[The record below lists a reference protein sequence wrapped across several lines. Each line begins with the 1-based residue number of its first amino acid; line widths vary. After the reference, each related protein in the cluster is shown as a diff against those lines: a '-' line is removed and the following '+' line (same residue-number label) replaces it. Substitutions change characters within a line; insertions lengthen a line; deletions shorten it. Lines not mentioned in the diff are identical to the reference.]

1 MRSGETLNCR
11 EEGIMHSHRTF
22 KLALSIP
29 LVVLALLLPGPNPA
43 QAAKDKV
50 VVAFGSNIPTLD
62 PHMHAS
68 RLAHIADWHL
78 YDTLMDRDPKTYKP
92 IPGLASSL
100 RSINPLTW
108 ELKLRHGV
116 TFHNGEPFNAE
127 AVKFTLD
134 RILNPA
140 TKSVTRGNFTWIKEV
155 KVIDDYT
162 VHLITAKPFPA
173 AAEFLTLAYI
183 VPPKYLKA
191 VGDEEFSRKPVG
203 TGPYKF
209 VEWKKAEYLTVE
221 ANEHYWKDSPKGMPK
236 IKIIVFRTI
245 PETTTQIAELLSGG
259 VDIIRNVPPDQ
270 IPVIQSSPNA
280 RISATKI
287 LRVNFLMLDSSGRA
301 SQTPLMNQKVRQAIA
316 YAINVDEML
325 KEILGGYAE
334 RTATGVNPLHFGF
347 DPSIKPYPYDPERA
361 KKLLTEAGYP
371 NGFEITLNTYSG
383 SITSVDQMADAIT
396 GYLAKVGIKVKRRH
410 IQDVGL
416 WTSSNKEGKLEGMLY
431 YSWGSNSIFD
441 ADALLYALAYSKE
454 PLSYVRDKE
463 LDTLLDEARSQID
476 PQKRLDLYAKIQQ
489 RMHEQVYWV
498 PINVQYTIE
507 GVNKKL
513 NYEASSDE
521 MMRVYSASWKD

>member
-1 MRSGETLNCR
+1 MMRGR
-11 EEGIMHSHRTF
+11 RTF
-22 KLALSIP
+22 GLPLPLPLLIAVALAASAC
-29 LVVLALLLPGPNPA
+29 LAE
-43 QAAKDKV
+43 AAKDKV

-62 PHMHAS
+62 PHMHSS

-78 YDTLMDRDPKTYKP
+78 YDTLMDRDSKTYKP
-92 IPGLASSL
+92 TPGLAASL
-100 RSINPLTW
+100 KNLNPTTW
-108 ELKLRHGV
+108 ELKLRTGV
-116 TFHNGEPFNAE
+116 KFHNGEPFNAE
-127 AVKFTLD
+127 AVKFTIDRVLD
-134 RILNPA
+134 PA

-155 KVIDDYT
+155 KVLDENT
-162 VHLITAKPFPA
+162 VHIITAKPFPA

-183 VPPKYLKA
+183 VPPKYLKS

-209 VEWKKAEYLTVE
+209 VEWRKAEHLIVE
-221 ANEHYWKDSPKGMPK
+221 ANENYWKDSPKGTPK
-236 IKIIVFRTI
+236 IKTIVFRTI

-270 IPVIQSSPNA
+270 IAVVKDSPNA
-280 RISATKI
+280 RISAIKI
-287 LRVNFLMLDSSGRA
+287 LRVNSLLLDSAGRA
-301 SQTPLMNQKVRQAIA
+301 SKTPLMNQKVREAIA

-325 KEILGGYAE
+325 GKILSGYAE

-347 DPSIKPYPYDPERA
+347 DGSIKPYPYDPERA
-361 KKLLTEAGYP
+361 KKLLAEAGYP

-383 SITSVDQMADAIT
+383 TITSMDQMAEAVS

-410 IQDVGL
+410 IEDVGL
-416 WTSSNKEGKLEGMLY
+416 WTSSGKEGKLEGIQY

-441 ADALLYALAYSKE
+441 ADAILYALTYSKE
-454 PLSYVRDKE
+454 PLSYTKDTA
-463 LDTLLDEARSQID
+463 LDQLLDEGRTQID
-476 PQKRLDLYAKIQQ
+476 PKKRLEAYAKAQNLL
-489 RMHEQVYWV
+489 HEKFYWI

-513 NYEASSDE
+513 NYEAGSDE

>member
-1 MRSGETLNCR
+1 MNGKRSFRITL
-11 EEGIMHSHRTF
+11 IIT
-22 KLALSIP
+22 ALILP
-29 LVVLALLLPGPNPA
+29 LMAMSAAPA

-62 PHMHAS
+62 PHMHSS

-92 IPGLASSL
+92 TPGLAASL
-100 RSINPLTW
+100 RNVNALTW
-108 ELKLRHGV
+108 ELKLRTGV
-116 TFHNGEPFNAE
+116 KFHNGEPFNAE
-127 AVKFTLD
+127 AVKFTIDRVLD
-134 RILNPA
+134 PT

-155 KVIDDYT
+155 KVIDEHT
-162 VHLITAKPFPA
+162 VQIITTNPFPA

-191 VGDEEFSRKPVG
+191 VGDEEFNRKPVG

-209 VEWKKAEYLTVE
+209 VEWKKAEHLIVE
-221 ANEHYWKDSPKGMPK
+221 ANENYWKGSPKGMPK
-236 IKIIVFRTI
+236 IKTIVFRTI

-270 IPVIQSSPNA
+270 IAVVKDSPNA
-280 RISATKI
+280 RISATKV
-287 LRVNFLMLDSSGRA
+287 LRVNSLLLDSAGRA
-301 SQTPLMNQKVRQAIA
+301 SKTPLMNQKVREAIA

-325 KEILGGYAE
+325 SKILGGYAE

-347 DPSIKPYPYDPERA
+347 DASIKPYPYDPERA
-361 KKLLTEAGYP
+361 KKLLAEAGYP
-371 NGFEITLNTYSG
+371 NGFEMTLNTYSG
-383 SITSVDQMADAIT
+383 TITSMDQMADAVT
-396 GYLAKVGIKVKRRH
+396 GYLAKVGIKLKRRH
-410 IQDVGL
+410 IEDVGL
-416 WTSSNKEGKLEGMLY
+416 WTSSSKEGKLEGLQY

-441 ADALLYALAYSKE
+441 ADAIMYALAYSKE
-454 PLSYVRDKE
+454 PLSYTKDDALDK
-463 LDTLLDEARSQID
+463 LLDEGRTQID
-476 PQKRLDLYAKIQQ
+476 PKKRQEAYAKAQKL
-489 RMHEQVYWV
+489 MHEKFYWI

-513 NYEASSDE
+513 NYEAGSDE

>member
-1 MRSGETLNCR
+1 MNGNCR
-11 EEGIMHSHRTF
+11 FRIMLIITA
-22 KLALSIP
+22 LILPLMALS
-29 LVVLALLLPGPNPA
+29 AAPA

-62 PHMHAS
+62 PHMHSS

-92 IPGLASSL
+92 TPGLASSL
-100 RSINPLTW
+100 RNVNALTW
-108 ELKLRHGV
+108 ELKLRTGV
-116 TFHNGEPFNAE
+116 KFHNGEPFNAE
-127 AVKFTLD
+127 AVKFTIDRVLD
-134 RILNPA
+134 PA

-155 KVIDDYT
+155 KVIDENT
-162 VHLITAKPFPA
+162 VQIITANPFPA

-191 VGDEEFSRKPVG
+191 VGDEEFNRKPVG

-209 VEWKKAEYLTVE
+209 VEWKKAEHLIVE
-221 ANEHYWKDSPKGMPK
+221 ANENYWKGSPKGMPK
-236 IKIIVFRTI
+236 IKTIVFRTI

-270 IPVIQSSPNA
+270 IAVVRDSPNA
-280 RISATKI
+280 RISATKV
-287 LRVNFLMLDSSGRA
+287 LRVNSLLLDSAGRA
-301 SQTPLMNQKVRQAIA
+301 SKTPLMNQKVREAIA

-325 KEILGGYAE
+325 SKILGGYAE

-347 DPSIKPYPYDPERA
+347 DASIKPYPYDPERA
-361 KKLLTEAGYP
+361 KKLLAEAGYP
-371 NGFEITLNTYSG
+371 NGFEMTLNTYSG
-383 SITSVDQMADAIT
+383 TITSMDQMADAVT
-396 GYLAKVGIKVKRRH
+396 GYLAKVGIKLKRRH
-410 IQDVGL
+410 IEDVGM
-416 WTSSNKEGKLEGMLY
+416 WTSSSKEGKLEGIQY

-441 ADALLYALAYSKE
+441 ADAILYALTYSKE
-454 PLSYVRDKE
+454 PLSYTKDTA
-463 LDTLLDEARSQID
+463 LDQFLDEGRTQID
-476 PQKRLDLYAKIQQ
+476 PKKRQEAYAKAQKLL
-489 RMHEQVYWV
+489 HEKFYWI

-513 NYEASSDE
+513 NYEAGSDE

>member
-1 MRSGETLNCR
+1 MNGKRRFRITL
-11 EEGIMHSHRTF
+11 IIS
-22 KLALSIP
+22 ALILP
-29 LVVLALLLPGPNPA
+29 LMVLSADPA

-62 PHMHAS
+62 PHMHSS

-92 IPGLASSL
+92 TPGLASSL
-100 RSINPLTW
+100 RNVNALTW
-108 ELKLRHGV
+108 ELKLRTGV
-116 TFHNGEPFNAE
+116 KFHNGEPFNAE
-127 AVKFTLD
+127 AVKFTIDRVLD
-134 RILNPA
+134 PA

-155 KVIDDYT
+155 KVIDEYT
-162 VHLITAKPFPA
+162 VQIITANPFPA

-191 VGDEEFSRKPVG
+191 VGDEEFNRKPVG

-209 VEWKKAEYLTVE
+209 VEWKKAEHLIVE
-221 ANEHYWKDSPKGMPK
+221 ANENYWKGSLKGMPK
-236 IKIIVFRTI
+236 IKTIVFRTI

-270 IPVIQSSPNA
+270 IAVVKDSPNA
-280 RISATKI
+280 RISATKV
-287 LRVNFLMLDSSGRA
+287 LRVNSLLLDSAGRA
-301 SQTPLMNQKVRQAIA
+301 SKTPLMNQKVREAIA

-325 KEILGGYAE
+325 SKILGGYAE

-347 DPSIKPYPYDPERA
+347 DASIKPYPYDPERA
-361 KKLLTEAGYP
+361 KKLLAEAGYP
-371 NGFEITLNTYSG
+371 NGFEMTLNTYSG
-383 SITSVDQMADAIT
+383 TITSMDQMADAVT
-396 GYLAKVGIKVKRRH
+396 GYLAKVGIKLKRRH
-410 IQDVGL
+410 IEDVGL
-416 WTSSNKEGKLEGMLY
+416 WTSSSKEGKLEGLQY

-441 ADALLYALAYSKE
+441 ADAIMYALAYSKE
-454 PLSYVRDKE
+454 PLSYTKDAV
-463 LDTLLDEARSQID
+463 LDQLLDEGRTQID
-476 PQKRLDLYAKIQQ
+476 PRKRQEAYAKAQKL
-489 RMHEQVYWV
+489 MHEKFYWI

>member
-1 MRSGETLNCR
+1 MNRRLFC
-11 EEGIMHSHRTF
+11 GILLMAPL
-22 KLALSIP
+22 LALAWTIP
-29 LVVLALLLPGPNPA
+29 AE
-43 QAAKDKV
+43 AAKDRV

-62 PHMHAS
+62 PHMHSS

-92 IPGLASSL
+92 SPGLATSL
-100 RSINPLTW
+100 RNVNALTW
-108 ELKLRHGV
+108 ELKLRTGV
-116 TFHNGEPFNAE
+116 KFHNGEPFNAE
-127 AVKFTLD
+127 AVKFTIDRVLD
-134 RILNPA
+134 PA

-155 KVIDDYT
+155 KVVDENT
-162 VHLITAKPFPA
+162 VQLITAKPFPA
-173 AAEFLTLAYI
+173 APEFLTLAYI
-183 VPPKYLKA
+183 VPPKYLKS

-209 VEWKKAEYLTVE
+209 VEWKKAEHLIVE
-221 ANEHYWKDSPKGMPK
+221 ANEAYWRDSPKGMPK
-236 IKIIVFRTI
+236 IKTIVFRTI

-270 IPVIQSSPNA
+270 IAVVKDSPNA

-287 LRVNFLMLDSSGRA
+287 LRVNSLLLDNAGRA
-301 SQTPLMNQKVRQAIA
+301 SNTPLTNQKVREAIA

-325 KEILGGYAE
+325 KTILGGYAE

-347 DPSIKPYPYDPERA
+347 DGSIKPYPYDPERA
-361 KKLLTEAGYP
+361 KKLLAEAGYP
-371 NGFEITLNTYSG
+371 KGFEITLNTYSG
-383 SITSVDQMADAIT
+383 TITSMDQMADAVT

-410 IQDVGL
+410 IEDVGM
-416 WTSSNKEGKLEGMLY
+416 WTTSGKEGKLEGIQY

-441 ADALLYALAYSKE
+441 ADAILYALTYSKE
-454 PLSYVRDKE
+454 PLSYTKDAA
-463 LDTLLDEARSQID
+463 LDQLLDEGRTQID
-476 PQKRLDLYAKIQQ
+476 PKKRQEAYAKAQELI
-489 RMHEQVYWV
+489 HEKFYWI

-513 NYEASSDE
+513 NYEAGSDE

>member
-1 MRSGETLNCR
+1 MKRHLWC
-11 EEGIMHSHRTF
+11 GII
-22 KLALSIP
+22 LAAFMLF
-29 LVVLALLLPGPNPA
+29 LPWLMPA
-43 QAAKDKV
+43 YAAKDKV

-62 PHMHAS
+62 PHMHSS

-78 YDTLMDRDPKTYKP
+78 YDTLMDRDSKTYKP
-92 IPGLASSL
+92 APGLASSL
-100 RSINPLTW
+100 KNINATTW
-108 ELKLRHGV
+108 ELKLRTGV
-116 TFHNGEPFNAE
+116 KFHNGEPFNAD
-127 AVKFTLD
+127 AVKFTIDRVLD
-134 RILNPA
+134 PA

-155 KVIDDYT
+155 KVVDENT
-162 VHLITAKPFPA
+162 VQIITAKPFPA

-183 VPPKYLKA
+183 VPPKYLKS

-209 VEWKKAEYLTVE
+209 VEWKKAEHLIVE
-221 ANEHYWKDSPKGMPK
+221 ANPDYWKESPKGMPR
-236 IKIIVFRTI
+236 IKTIVFRTI

-270 IPVIQSSPNA
+270 IDIIQNSSNA

-287 LRVNFLMLDSSGRA
+287 LRVNSLMLDNAGRA
-301 SQTPLMNQKVRQAIA
+301 SNTALTNQKVRQAIA

-325 KEILGGYAE
+325 KTILGGYAQ

-347 DPSIKPYPYDPERA
+347 DPSIKPYPYDPTRA
-361 KKLLTEAGYP
+361 KQLLAEAGYP
-371 NGFEITLNTYSG
+371 NGFELTLNTYSG

-396 GYLAKVGIKVKRRH
+396 GYLAKVGIKAKRRH
-410 IQDVGL
+410 VEDVGL
-416 WTSSNKEGKLEGMLY
+416 WTKMGQEGKMEGMQY

-441 ADALLYALAYSKE
+441 ADAILYALHYSKE
-454 PLSYVRDKE
+454 PLSYTKDAE
-463 LDTLLDEARSQID
+463 LDALLDEGRTQID
-476 PQKRLDLYAKIQQ
+476 PKKRLEAYAKAQKL
-489 RMHEQVYWV
+489 MHDKVYWI

-513 NYEASSDE
+513 NYEAGSDE

>member
-1 MRSGETLNCR
+1 MKDHSRPSMMRIVPMLVLSV
-11 EEGIMHSHRTF
+11 MM
-22 KLALSIP
+22 LA
-29 LVVLALLLPGPNPA
+29 GNPA
-43 QAAKDKV
+43 YAAKDKV

-62 PHMHAS
+62 PHMHSS

-78 YDTLMDRDPKTYKP
+78 YDTLMDRDSKTYKP
-92 IPGLASSL
+92 APGLASSL
-100 RSINPLTW
+100 KNLNPTTW
-108 ELKLRHGV
+108 ELKLRTGV
-116 TFHNGEPFNAE
+116 KFHNGEPFNAE
-127 AVKFTLD
+127 AVKFTIDRVLD
-134 RILNPA
+134 PA

-155 KVIDDYT
+155 RVVDDDT
-162 VHLITAKPFPA
+162 VQIITHKPFPA

-183 VPPKYLKA
+183 VPPKYLKS

-209 VEWKKAEYLTVE
+209 VEWKKAEHLIVE
-221 ANEHYWKDSPKGMPK
+221 ANENYWKDSPKGMPK
-236 IKIIVFRTI
+236 IKTIVFRTI

-270 IPVIQSSPNA
+270 IAVVKDSPNA

-287 LRVNFLMLDSSGRA
+287 LRVNSLLLDSSGRA
-301 SQTPLMNQKVRQAIA
+301 SKTPLMNQKVREAIA

-325 KEILGGYAE
+325 AKILGGYAE

-347 DPSIKPYPYDPERA
+347 DGSIKPYPYDPERS
-361 KKLLTEAGYP
+361 KKLLAEAGYP

-383 SITSVDQMADAIT
+383 TITSMDQMADAVT
-396 GYLAKVGIKVKRRH
+396 GYLAKMGIKVKRRH
-410 IQDVGL
+410 IEDVGM
-416 WTSSNKEGKLEGMLY
+416 WTSSGKEGKLEGIQY

-441 ADALLYALAYSKE
+441 ADAILYALTYSKE
-454 PLSYVRDKE
+454 PLSYTKDPA
-463 LDTLLDEARSQID
+463 LDQLLDEGRTQID
-476 PQKRLDLYAKIQQ
+476 LKKRLEAYAKAQ
-489 RMHEQVYWV
+489 RLLHEKFYWI

-513 NYEASSDE
+513 NYEAGSDE

>member
-1 MRSGETLNCR
+1 MNRRCR
-11 EEGIMHSHRTF
+11 FTIRFILPM
-22 KLALSIP
+22 LILP
-29 LVVLALLLPGPNPA
+29 VVLGANVA
-43 QAAKDKV
+43 HAAKDKV

-62 PHMHAS
+62 PHMHSS

-92 IPGLASSL
+92 RPGLASSL
-100 RSINPLTW
+100 KNLNPTTW
-108 ELKLRHGV
+108 EVKLRTGIK
-116 TFHNGEPFNAE
+116 FHNGEPFNAE

-134 RILNPA
+134 RVLDPA

-155 KVIDDYT
+155 KIIDDNT
-162 VHLITAKPFPA
+162 VHIITAKPFPA

-183 VPPKYLKA
+183 VPPKYVKA

-209 VEWKKAEYLTVE
+209 VEWKKAEHLILE
-221 ANEHYWKDSPKGMPK
+221 ANENYWKGSPKGMPK
-236 IKIIVFRTI
+236 IKTIVFRTI

-270 IPVIQSSPNA
+270 IDVIKNSPNA

-287 LRVNFLMLDSSGRA
+287 LRVNSLLLDSAGRA
-301 SQTPLMNQKVRQAIA
+301 SKTPLMNQKVREAIA

-325 KEILGGYAE
+325 TQILGGYAE

-361 KKLLTEAGYP
+361 RKLLTEAGYP

-383 SITSVDQMADAIT
+383 TITSMDQMADAVT

-410 IQDVGL
+410 IEDVGM
-416 WTSSNKEGKLEGMLY
+416 WTSSGKEGKLEGIQY

-441 ADALLYALAYSKE
+441 ADAILYALTYSKE
-454 PLSYVRDKE
+454 PLSYTKDAT
-463 LDTLLDEARSQID
+463 LDQYLDEGRTQID
-476 PQKRLDLYAKIQQ
+476 PKKRLEAYAKAQKLL
-489 RMHEQVYWV
+489 HEKFYWI

-507 GVNKKL
+507 GINKQL
-513 NYEASSDE
+513 NYEAASDE

>member
-1 MRSGETLNCR
+1 MNGKCR
-11 EEGIMHSHRTF
+11 FRIMLIITA
-22 KLALSIP
+22 LILPLVALS
-29 LVVLALLLPGPNPA
+29 AAPA

-62 PHMHAS
+62 PHMHSS

-100 RSINPLTW
+100 RSVNALTW
-108 ELKLRHGV
+108 ELKLRTGIK
-116 TFHNGEPFNAE
+116 FHNGEPFNAE
-127 AVKFTLD
+127 AVKFTIDRVLD
-134 RILNPA
+134 PA

-155 KVIDDYT
+155 KVIDEYT
-162 VHLITAKPFPA
+162 VQIITANPFPA

-183 VPPKYLKA
+183 VPPKYMKA
-191 VGDEEFSRKPVG
+191 VGDEEFNRKPVG

-209 VEWKKAEYLTVE
+209 VEWKKAEHLIVE
-221 ANEHYWKDSPKGMPK
+221 ANPDYWKGSPKGMPK
-236 IKIIVFRTI
+236 IKTIVFRTI

-270 IPVIQSSPNA
+270 IAVVKDSPNA
-280 RISATKI
+280 RISATKV
-287 LRVNFLMLDSSGRA
+287 LRVNSLLLDSWGRA
-301 SQTPLMNQKVRQAIA
+301 SKTPLMNQKVREAIA

-325 KEILGGYAE
+325 SKILGGYAE

-347 DPSIKPYPYDPERA
+347 DASIKPYPYDPERA
-361 KKLLTEAGYP
+361 KKLLAEAGYP
-371 NGFEITLNTYSG
+371 NGFEMTLNTYSG
-383 SITSVDQMADAIT
+383 TITSMDQMADAVT
-396 GYLAKVGIKVKRRH
+396 GYLAKVGIKLKRRH
-410 IQDVGL
+410 IEDVGM
-416 WTSSNKEGKLEGMLY
+416 WTSSSKEGKLEGLQY

-441 ADALLYALAYSKE
+441 ADAIMYALAYSKE
-454 PLSYVRDKE
+454 PLSYTKDDALDK
-463 LDTLLDEARSQID
+463 LLDEGRTQID
-476 PQKRLDLYAKIQQ
+476 PKKRQEAYAKAQKL
-489 RMHEQVYWV
+489 MHEKFYWI

-513 NYEASSDE
+513 NYDASSDE

>member
-1 MRSGETLNCR
+1 MKRRSLCAAFVAVTVACGLL
-11 EEGIMHSHRTF
+11 F
-22 KLALSIP
+22 P
-29 LVVLALLLPGPNPA
+29 LGTTA
-43 QAAKDKV
+43 QAAKDRV

-62 PHMHAS
+62 PHMHSS
-68 RLAHIADWHL
+68 RLAHIADYHL
-78 YDTLMDRDPKTYKP
+78 YDTLMYRSPKDNYKP
-92 IPGLASSL
+92 GPGLATSIKSL
-100 RSINPLTW
+100 NPTTW
-108 ELKLRHGV
+108 ELKLRQGV
-116 TFHNGEPFNAE
+116 KFHNGEPFNAD

-134 RILNPA
+134 RVLDPA

-155 KVIDDYT
+155 KVVDEYT
-162 VHLITAKPFPA
+162 VQLITAKPFPA
-173 AAEFLTLAYI
+173 APEFLTLAYI

-209 VEWKKAEYLTVE
+209 VEWKKAEHLIVE
-221 ANEHYWKDSPKGMPK
+221 ANPGYWKDSPKGMPQ
-236 IKIIVFRTI
+236 IKTIVFRTI

-270 IPVIQSSPNA
+270 IAVVKDSANA

-287 LRVNFLMLDSSGRA
+287 LRVNSLMLDSAGRA
-301 SQTPLMNQKVRQAIA
+301 SNTPLTNQKVREAIA

-325 KEILGGYAE
+325 KTILGGYAE

-361 KKLLTEAGYP
+361 KKLLAEAGYP
-371 NGFEITLNTYSG
+371 NGFEITFNTYSG

-396 GYLAKVGIKVKRRH
+396 GYLAKVGIKAKRRH
-410 IQDVGL
+410 LEDVGL
-416 WTSSNKEGKLEGMLY
+416 WTKMGQEGKMEGIQY

-441 ADALLYALAYSKE
+441 ADAILYALHYSKE
-454 PLSYVRDKE
+454 PLSYTKDAV
-463 LDTLLDEARSQID
+463 LDQLLDEGRTSVD
-476 PQKRLDLYAKIQQ
+476 PKKRQEAYAKAQKL
-489 RMHEQVYWV
+489 MHEKVYWV

-513 NYEASSDE
+513 NYEAGSDE
-521 MMRVYSASWKD
+521 MMRVYRASWKD

>member
-1 MRSGETLNCR
+1 MIGQRFVRFML
-11 EEGIMHSHRTF
+11 
-22 KLALSIP
+22 
-29 LVVLALLLPGPNPA
+29 LVPVLALCFPFPGTSPA
-43 QAAKDKV
+43 HAAKDRV

-62 PHMHAS
+62 PHMHTS

-78 YDTLMDRDPKTYKP
+78 YDTLMDRDTKTYKP

-100 RSINPLTW
+100 RSVNPLTW
-108 ELKLRHGV
+108 ELKLRTGIK
-116 TFHNGEPFNAE
+116 FHNGEPFNAE
-127 AVKFTLD
+127 AVKFSIE
-134 RILNPA
+134 RILNPES
-140 TKSVTRGNFTWIKEV
+140 KSLIRGNFTWIKEV
-155 KVIDDYT
+155 KVLDDAT
-162 VHLITAKPFPA
+162 VQFITTKPFPA
-173 AAEFLTLAYI
+173 AAEYLTLAYI
-183 VPPKYLKA
+183 VPPKYLRS

-209 VEWKKAEYLTVE
+209 VEWKKAEHLIVE
-221 ANEHYWKDSPKGMPK
+221 AFDGYWKGGSKGAPK
-236 IKIIVFRTI
+236 IKTIVFRTI

-270 IPVIQSSPNA
+270 IAVVKDSPNA

-287 LRVNFLMLDSSGRA
+287 LRVNFLILDSAGRA
-301 SQTPLMNQKVRQAIA
+301 SKTPLMNQKVREAMA

-325 KEILGGYAE
+325 RKILSGYAE
-334 RTATGVNPLHFGF
+334 RTPAAINPLHFGY
-347 DPSIKPYPYDPERA
+347 DGAIKPYPFDPERA
-361 KKLLTEAGYP
+361 KKLLAEAGYP

-383 SITSVDQMADAIT
+383 TITSMDQMADAVS

-410 IQDVGL
+410 IEDVGT
-416 WTSSNKEGKLEGMLY
+416 WTTSGKEGKLEGVQY

-454 PLSYVRDKE
+454 PLSYVRDNGV
-463 LDTLLDEARSQID
+463 DALLDEARAQID
-476 PQKRLDLYAKIQQ
+476 PRKRLEAYSKIQ
-489 RMHEQVYWV
+489 RIMHEKFYWI

-507 GVNKKL
+507 GISKKL

>member
-1 MRSGETLNCR
+1 MNGHGRFR
-11 EEGIMHSHRTF
+11 IM
-22 KLALSIP
+22 LILPMLILP
-29 LVVLALLLPGPNPA
+29 ILLGANVA
-43 QAAKDKV
+43 HAAKDKV

-62 PHMHAS
+62 PHMHSS

-78 YDTLMDRDPKTYKP
+78 YDTLMDRDSKTYKP
-92 IPGLASSL
+92 GPGLASSL
-100 RSINPLTW
+100 KSINPLTW
-108 ELKLRHGV
+108 ELKLRAGV
-116 TFHNGEPFNAE
+116 KFHNGEPFNAE
-127 AVKFTLD
+127 AVKFTIDRVLD
-134 RILNPA
+134 PA

-155 KVIDDYT
+155 KVIDDNT
-162 VHLITAKPFPA
+162 VHIITAKPFPA

-183 VPPKYLKA
+183 VPPKYLKS

-209 VEWKKAEYLTVE
+209 VEWKKAEHLIVE
-221 ANEHYWKDSPKGMPK
+221 ANENYWKGSPKGMPK
-236 IKIIVFRTI
+236 IKTIVFRTI

-270 IPVIQSSPNA
+270 IGVIKNSPNG

-287 LRVNFLMLDSSGRA
+287 LRVNSLLLDSSGRA
-301 SQTPLMNQKVRQAIA
+301 SQTPLMNQKVREAIA

-325 KEILGGYAE
+325 KQILGGYAE

-347 DPSIKPYPYDPERA
+347 DPSIKPHPYDTERA
-361 KKLLTEAGYP
+361 KKLLAEAGYP

-383 SITSVDQMADAIT
+383 TITSMDQMADAVT

-410 IQDVGL
+410 IEDVGM
-416 WTSSNKEGKLEGMLY
+416 WTSSGKEGKLEGIQY

-441 ADALLYALAYSKE
+441 ADAILYALTYSKE
-454 PLSYVRDKE
+454 PLSYTKDAA
-463 LDTLLDEARSQID
+463 LDQFLDEGRTQID
-476 PQKRLDLYAKIQQ
+476 SKKRLEAYSKAQKL
-489 RMHEQVYWV
+489 MHDKFYWI

-507 GVNKKL
+507 GVNKQL
-513 NYEASSDE
+513 NYEAGSDE

>member
-1 MRSGETLNCR
+1 MNGNRR
-11 EEGIMHSHRTF
+11 FRIMLIIT
-22 KLALSIP
+22 ALILP
-29 LVVLALLLPGPNPA
+29 LVALGAAPA

-62 PHMHAS
+62 PHMHSS

-78 YDTLMDRDPKTYKP
+78 YDTLMDRDNKTYKP
-92 IPGLASSL
+92 GPGLALSL
-100 RSINPLTW
+100 RNVNALTW
-108 ELKLRHGV
+108 ELKLRTGV
-116 TFHNGEPFNAE
+116 KFHNGEPFNAE
-127 AVKFTLD
+127 AVKFTIDRVLD
-134 RILNPA
+134 PA

-155 KVIDDYT
+155 KIVDEYT
-162 VHLITAKPFPA
+162 VQIITANPFPA
-173 AAEFLTLAYI
+173 APEFLTLAYI

-191 VGDEEFSRKPVG
+191 VGDEEFNRKPVG

-209 VEWKKAEYLTVE
+209 VEWKKAEHLIVE
-221 ANEHYWKDSPKGMPK
+221 ANADYWKDSPKGTPK
-236 IKIIVFRTI
+236 IKTIVFRTI

-270 IPVIQSSPNA
+270 ISVVKDSPNA

-287 LRVNFLMLDSSGRA
+287 LRVNSLLLDSGGRA
-301 SQTPLMNQKVRQAIA
+301 SKTPLMNQKVREAIA

-325 KEILGGYAE
+325 SKILSGYAE

-347 DPSIKPYPYDPERA
+347 DGSIKPYPFDPERA
-361 KKLLTEAGYP
+361 KKLLAEAGYP

-383 SITSVDQMADAIT
+383 TITSMDQMADAVS

-410 IQDVGL
+410 IEDVGM
-416 WTSSNKEGKLEGMLY
+416 WTSSSKEGKLEGLQY

-441 ADALLYALAYSKE
+441 ADAIMYALAYSKE
-454 PLSYVRDKE
+454 PLSYTKDAV
-463 LDTLLDEARSQID
+463 LDQLLDEGRTQID
-476 PQKRLDLYAKIQQ
+476 PKKRQEAYAKAQKL
-489 RMHEQVYWV
+489 MHEKFYWI

-513 NYEASSDE
+513 NYEAGSDE

>member
-1 MRSGETLNCR
+1 MNRCRTSWITL
-11 EEGIMHSHRTF
+11 MM
-22 KLALSIP
+22 A
-29 LVVLALLLPGPNPA
+29 ALLLPLVLLSAAPA
-43 QAAKDKV
+43 QAAKDRV

-62 PHMHAS
+62 PHMHSS

-92 IPGLASSL
+92 APGLATSL
-100 RSINPLTW
+100 RSLNPTTW
-108 ELKLRHGV
+108 EMKLRTGV
-116 TFHNGEPFNAE
+116 KFHNGEPFNAD
-127 AVKFTLD
+127 AVKFTIDRVLD
-134 RILNPA
+134 PA

-155 KVIDDYT
+155 KIVDDST
-162 VHLITAKPFPA
+162 VQLITAKPFPA

-191 VGDEEFSRKPVG
+191 VGDEEFNRKPVG

-209 VEWKKAEYLTVE
+209 VEWKKAEHLIVE
-221 ANEHYWKDSPKGMPK
+221 ANPDYWKGSPKGMPK
-236 IKIIVFRTI
+236 IKTIVFRTI

-270 IPVIQSSPNA
+270 IEVVKSSANA
-280 RISATKI
+280 RISATKV
-287 LRVNFLMLDSSGRA
+287 LRVNSLLLDGAGRA
-301 SQTPLMNQKVRQAIA
+301 SKTPLTNQKVREAIA

-325 KEILGGYAE
+325 KTILGGYAE

-361 KKLLTEAGYP
+361 KKLLAEAGYP
-371 NGFEITLNTYSG
+371 AGFELTLNTYSG
-383 SITSVDQMADAIT
+383 TITSMDQMADAVT

-410 IQDVGL
+410 IEDVGL
-416 WTSSNKEGKLEGMLY
+416 WTNSGKEGKLEGMQY

-441 ADALLYALAYSKE
+441 ADAILYALTYSKE
-454 PLSYVRDKE
+454 PLSYVRDAA
-463 LDTLLDEARSQID
+463 LDQFLDEGRTQLD
-476 PQKRLDLYAKIQQ
+476 PKKRLEAYAKAQKLL
-489 RMHEQVYWV
+489 HEKVYWI

-507 GVNKKL
+507 GVNKNL
-513 NYEASSDE
+513 NYEAGSDE